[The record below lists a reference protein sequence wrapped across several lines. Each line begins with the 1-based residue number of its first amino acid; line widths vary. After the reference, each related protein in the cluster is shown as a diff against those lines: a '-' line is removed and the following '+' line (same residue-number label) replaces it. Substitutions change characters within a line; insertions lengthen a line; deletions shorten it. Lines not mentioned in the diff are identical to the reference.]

1 MEIFVICELSLTVI
15 NNCIILIKYLNGELS
30 RSRLWVIVSIAI
42 FPSILFILKKQFI
55 VLLML
60 ISFLFPLLVIKKMKV
75 GTIIYIT
82 AIYQAILL
90 ASTSSIILLVNCF
103 SKNEIVKYIIDIIIN
118 LIVLLAIVLINKER
132 TNRIITNFWEFTGK
146 GIKVLILLTL
156 FISGILSVVLSYIPE
171 IHSFDIWYRLLS
183 FLFVI
188 IIVASCLIYPICIS
202 NIITKNYYKT
212 INAVTNRQLKTQI
225 EYYNVLNDKTRDL
238 RVFKHNFKN
247 TLIVLETHLKNNDLE
262 SAKKFINKSNNQ
274 LDYLNTFN
282 TGSSVLDALLFEK
295 RRIANS
301 YNIELEFSGS
311 IKTEIIDDIDLCIIF
326 GNSIDNAIEAC
337 QKLNNE
343 IQRII
348 DIKIR
353 YLNNLV
359 DIIITNPTLEHI
371 NIQENTMRTTK
382 SDATNHGFGLESIY
396 NIAEKY
402 SGDAEIYYKDNL
414 FTLNIV
420 IPTN

>member
-1 MEIFVICELSLTVI
+1 MLLT
-15 NNCIILIKYLNGELS
+15 
-30 RSRLWVIVSIAI
+30 
-42 FPSILFILKKQFI
+42 
-55 VLLML
+55 
-60 ISFLFPLLVIKKMKV
+60 
-75 GTIIYIT
+75 
-82 AIYQAILL
+82 
-90 ASTSSIILLVNCF
+90 
-103 SKNEIVKYIIDIIIN
+103 
-118 LIVLLAIVLINKER
+118 IVLINKER
-132 TNRIITNFWEFTGK
+132 TNRIITNFWKFTGK
-146 GIKVLILLTL
+146 GIKALILLTL

-188 IIVASCLIYPICIS
+188 IIIAACLIYPICIS

-212 INAVTNRQLKTQI
+212 INAVTSRQLKTQI

-282 TGSSVLDALLFEK
+282 TGSYILDALLFEK
-295 RRIANS
+295 RRIANL

-311 IKTEIIDDIDLCIIF
+311 INQEIIDDIDLCIIF

-343 IQRII
+343 IQQII
-348 DIKIR
+348 NIKIR
-353 YLNNLV
+353 HLNNLV
-359 DIIITNPTLEHI
+359 NIIITNPTLEHI
-371 NIQENTMRTTK
+371 NTQENIMSTTK
-382 SDATNHGFGLESIY
+382 SDVTNHGFGLESIY
-396 NIAEKY
+396 NIVEKY
-402 SGDAEIYYKDNL
+402 SGDAGIYYKDNL